1 MVEGAGGDHRGDHPG
16 RRPAVGEPDRRA
28 FLSVFFQL
36 ENITDKIFI
45 TSLKNIVYGLSAE
58 EIKEKMQSLNIP
70 TENIIFED
78 NISIVYKKA
87 LCFLNDKTS
96 GYKVSAAMACA
107 LSIVKTRF
115 TPATYATAILYR
127 LGAD

>member
-1 MVEGAGGDHRGDHPG
+1 MITSLLGTKD
-16 RRPAVGEPDRRA
+16 
-28 FLSVFFQL
+28 FSSVFFQL

-70 TENIIFED
+70 TENINFED
-78 NISIVYKKA
+78 KISIAYKKA

-96 GYKVSAAMACA
+96 GYKV
-107 LSIVKTRF
+107 IVICGSFYEISEFRK
-115 TPATYATAILYR
+115 IIK
-127 LGAD
+127 